1 VTPKLVARQRARA
14 DVRSAR
20 KWYEDQW
27 AGLGAQFVAAVDA
40 TLADI
45 TAMPQRFPEVS
56 PGFRRALV
64 DRFPYKVIFRE
75 LGQRIVVVA
84 VYHNSR
90 DPAGWQER
98 IDEEINRGR

>member
-1 VTPKLVARQRARA
+1 MTRKVVVRQRTRA
-14 DVRSAR
+14 DIRQGR
-20 KWYEDQW
+20 QWYEGQRR
-27 AGLGAQFVAAVDA
+27 GLGSDFMAAVDA
-40 TLADI
+40 TLAGI
-45 TAMPQRFPEVS
+45 SAMPQRFPEVS

-75 LGQRIVVVA
+75 FGQRIIVVA

-98 IDEEINRGR
+98 IDEDSSR